1 MNRTYV
7 LRKKKEVARI
17 RNKQFTVTHIEVLWC
32 AGYCSIEDQFA
43 GVGEGLL
50 V

>member
-1 MNRTYV
+1 MEHGFLCKEEEDATI
-7 LRKKKEVARI
+7 RKKT
-17 RNKQFTVTHIEVLWC
+17 FTVTHIEVQWC
-32 AGYCSIEDQFA
+32 GGCYSIEDQFP